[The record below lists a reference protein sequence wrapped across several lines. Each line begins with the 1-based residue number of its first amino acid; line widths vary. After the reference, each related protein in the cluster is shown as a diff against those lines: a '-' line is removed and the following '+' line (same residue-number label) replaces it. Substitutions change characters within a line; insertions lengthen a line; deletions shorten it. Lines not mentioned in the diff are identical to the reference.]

1 MIKSF
6 SSAKGCT
13 AAICWTVS
21 RRNPYGEGANL
32 SPSHLEG
39 MMLSAAVRASKNST
53 SCSLPSGSWE
63 SNREERLHSGDYDK
77 SDPNGRAMPSW
88 DSLPFGISGK
98 DLQEGLPEFMLE
110 AKLGFNRER

>member
-1 MIKSF
+1 MTFDRIWAT
-6 SSAKGCT
+6 SS
-13 AAICWTVS
+13 TVG
-21 RRNPYGEGANL
+21 RNKYPDL
-32 SPSHLEG
+32 TL
-39 MMLSAAVRASKNST
+39 L
-53 SCSLPSGSWE
+53 LPSGSWE

-77 SDPNGRAMPSW
+77 SGPNGRAMPSW